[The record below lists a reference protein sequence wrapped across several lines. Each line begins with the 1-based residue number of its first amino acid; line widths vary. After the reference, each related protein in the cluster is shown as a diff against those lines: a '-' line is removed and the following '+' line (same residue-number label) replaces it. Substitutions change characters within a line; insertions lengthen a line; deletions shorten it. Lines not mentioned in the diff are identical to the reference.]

1 MVKQTILTFDDPD
14 PAKGPAPP
22 GKLLAPCRLGRSMP
36 TSVKEHV
43 RIAAVADLHFTRTSQ
58 GAYQPLFARVTDEAD
73 VLVVCG
79 DLTDYGLAEE
89 ARLLAKEITSSLKIP
104 AIAVLG
110 NHDFESG
117 QQEEIKK
124 ILSDA
129 GVVVLDGD
137 AYEIHGVGFAGV
149 KGFAGGFDRGTLGP
163 WGETA
168 VKSFVREAV
177 DEALKL
183 ESALARLRTEQR
195 VTLLHYAPIRG
206 TVEGEPPELYP
217 FLGCSRLEEP
227 ITRYTVTAVFHG
239 HAHNGKPEG
248 RTRTQVPVFN
258 VSMSLLRATMPDK
271 PFRLIDVDIQSPDV
285 SPVDRRTGADR
296 RLH

>member
-1 MVKQTILTFDDPD
+1 
-14 PAKGPAPP
+14 
-22 GKLLAPCRLGRSMP
+22 MP